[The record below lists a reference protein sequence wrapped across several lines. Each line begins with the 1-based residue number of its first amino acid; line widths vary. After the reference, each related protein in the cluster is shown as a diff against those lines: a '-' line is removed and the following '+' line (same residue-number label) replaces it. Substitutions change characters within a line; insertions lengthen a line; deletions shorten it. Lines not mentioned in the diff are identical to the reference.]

1 MNWEVLGILADIV
14 SAATVL
20 VTLIYIAMQTR
31 LTRLAVEDSAKHAT
45 QQATNSAVEA
55 YSRWR
60 NMTLSGSEVSETLA
74 KIRRDEELT
83 EQEVI
88 TARAYFEELFYA
100 SAAVYRS
107 GHSAASEHVASTT
120 AAHLLFVIQQYPMA
134 VEFWK
139 ETTPYIGNVSSEFV
153 REVEVLIR
161 KANIG
166 ERNGAGGAPPKNSLE
181 SDA

>member
-1 MNWEVLGILADIV
+1 MNWEVLGILADMV
-14 SAATVL
+14 SAAAVL

-45 QQATNSAVEA
+45 QQATNSAVET

-60 NMTLSGSEVSETLA
+60 NMTLTGAEVPATLA
-74 KIRRDEELT
+74 KIRRDEELS
-83 EQEVI
+83 EQEKI

-139 ETTPYIGNVSSEFV
+139 ETTPYVGNVSSEFV
-153 REVEVLIR
+153 KEVELLLR
-161 KANIG
+161 KANVKGRG
-166 ERNGAGGAPPKNSLE
+166 EVVGAPPGELLK

>member
-14 SAATVL
+14 SAAAVL

-60 NMTLSGSEVSETLA
+60 NMTLTGLEVPETLA
-74 KIRRDEELT
+74 KIRSDEKLSEK
-83 EQEVI
+83 ERI
-88 TARAYFEELFYA
+88 AARAYFEELFYA

-107 GHSAASEHVASTT
+107 GQSAASDHVASTT
-120 AAHLLFVIQQYPMA
+120 AAHLLFVIRQYPLA
-134 VEFWK
+134 VEFWI
-139 ETTPYIGNVSSEFV
+139 ETKPYIGNVSSEFV
-153 REVEVLIR
+153 QEVDVLLTR
-161 KANIG
+161 ANG
-166 ERNGAGGAPPKNSLE
+166 EDQDTIGGAPADKSMAA
-181 SDA
+181 DV